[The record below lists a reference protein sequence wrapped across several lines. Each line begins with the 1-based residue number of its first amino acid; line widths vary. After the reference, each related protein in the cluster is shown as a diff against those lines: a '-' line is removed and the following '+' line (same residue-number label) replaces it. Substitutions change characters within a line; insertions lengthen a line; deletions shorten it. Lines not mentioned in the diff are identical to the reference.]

1 MLAGNVSRLLLDGF
15 SIILIDL
22 LLAGDNALVIAMA
35 VRALPQR
42 QRRLAITFGA
52 GAAVALRIVLT
63 IAAARL
69 LGIEFIKLLGGAFI
83 IWIAVKVLADAASE
97 PDSEP
102 PRGQLLKAIWFI
114 VVADITMSVD
124 NVLAVAGAARGSAP
138 LIVFGLCVSIPFVVF
153 SSNLIA
159 TLLDRYPA
167 VVYLGS
173 AILGKVGAEMMLTDP
188 YVGKTM
194 HPSEAL
200 IYGAEVL
207 AIIGILAAGKFLSE
221 RTRIAESDGPRP

>member
-1 MLAGNVSRLLLDGF
+1 MPAGNLSRLLLDGL

-35 VRALPQR
+35 VRNLPQR
-42 QRRLAITFGA
+42 QRKLAILFGA
-52 GAAVALRIVLT
+52 GAAVVLRVVLT
-63 IAAARL
+63 ILAAQL
-69 LGIEFIKLLGGAFI
+69 LGIQFIKLVGGAFI

-97 PDSEP
+97 ETGEP

-114 VVADITMSVD
+114 VVADITMSID
-124 NVLAVAGAARGSAP
+124 NVLAVAGAARGSVP

-159 TLLDRYPA
+159 TLMNRYPM

-173 AILGKVGAEMMLTDP
+173 GILGKVGAEMMLTDP
-188 YVGKTM
+188 YVVKIL
-194 HPSEAL
+194 HPSESL
-200 IYGAEVL
+200 IYGAEVV
-207 AIIGILAAGKFLSE
+207 AIIGILAAGRFLSQKT
-221 RTRIAESDGPRP
+221 RTAESDGPRS